1 MKILLSWLNEYGDFA
16 DPTDSAAV
24 ARVAGAITA
33 LGLEVESVEVIG
45 ETVEGVV
52 TAKINRLE
60 SHPDAAKVQQRPR
73 HHGCRR
79 RAARLVRG

>member
-24 ARVAGAITA
+24 ERVADAITA

-45 ETVEGVV
+45 
-52 TAKINRLE
+52 
-60 SHPDAAKVQQRPR
+60 
-73 HHGCRR
+73 
-79 RAARLVRG
+79 